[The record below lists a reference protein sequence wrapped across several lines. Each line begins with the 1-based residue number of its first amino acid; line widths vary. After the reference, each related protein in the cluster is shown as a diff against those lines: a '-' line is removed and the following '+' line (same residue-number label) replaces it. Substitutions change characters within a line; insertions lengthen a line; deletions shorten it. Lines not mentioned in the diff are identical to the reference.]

1 LDGVV
6 LVKTI
11 EAVAMEAVE
20 RQGSAVVMYGDT
32 SLSLGS
38 TPLYIGLGG
47 PLAARNTDLMT
58 WGTQG

>member
-11 EAVAMEAVE
+11 EAVVVEAVE
-20 RQGSAVVMYGDT
+20 RQGSAVVMYGDP

-38 TPLYIGLGG
+38 TPLYIGL
-47 PLAARNTDLMT
+47 
-58 WGTQG
+58 